1 MLHVKTFL
9 ENQLKCLGETGILK
23 YGIKMSFSWELIY
36 LTRMK
41 LVEEC
46 LKDDTQKKGE
56 CLIKAIVSIFVTTG
70 HKTEPSSHSACI
82 EG

>member
-9 ENQLKCLGETGILK
+9 ENKLKERETGFLK

-41 LVEEC
+41 LVDEY

-56 CLIKAIVSIFVTTG
+56 CLTKARVSIFVTTG
-70 HKTEPSSHSACI
+70 HKTEPSSHSGCI